1 MIKPTRAMV
10 LAAGLGKRMRPLTDN
25 VPKPLLE
32 IGGRTLLD
40 HALDR
45 LRDAGV
51 EEAAVNAH
59 YKAEL
64 IEAHLKDR
72 RSPRIRVSREE
83 ELLGV
88 AGGIRNAR
96 PWRDEEPF
104 FAVNADSLWLD
115 GPTPA
120 LERMALRWN
129 PKEMQALLL
138 LMATPKAVGMEG
150 RGDFQLDPLG
160 RIEPREAGRI
170 APYYYAGVQLV
181 SPALFGD
188 DRPMAAIWNEAL
200 ERGALWGLVHDGAW
214 FHVGTPRGLED
225 AQAALAEE
233 NVRWLQ
239 P

>member
-1 MIKPTRAMV
+1 MTGPMRAMV
-10 LAAGLGKRMRPLTDN
+10 LAAGLGKRMRPLTDT

-32 IGGRTLLD
+32 VGGRTLLD

-45 LRDAGV
+45 LQDAGI
-51 EEAAVNAH
+51 EEATVNAH

-64 IEAHLKDR
+64 IEAHLKGR
-72 RSPRIRVSREE
+72 ETPRIRIVREE

-115 GPTPA
+115 GPIPA
-120 LERMALRWN
+120 LERMADRWN

-138 LMATPKAVGMEG
+138 LMATPKAVGMDG
-150 RGDFQLDPLG
+150 RGDFHLDPLG
-160 RIEPREAGRI
+160 RIEPREAGLI

-181 SPALFGD
+181 SPSLFDG

-200 ERGALWGLVHDGAW
+200 ERGTLWGLVHDGAW
-214 FHVGTPRGLED
+214 FHVGTPQGLED

>member
-1 MIKPTRAMV
+1 MTKPTRAMV
-10 LAAGLGKRMRPLTDN
+10 LAAGLGKRMRPLTDT

-32 IGGRTLLD
+32 VGGRALLD

-45 LRDAGV
+45 LEAAGI
-51 EEAAVNAH
+51 EEATVNAH

-64 IEAHLKDR
+64 IEAHLKNR
-72 RSPRIRVSREE
+72 RSPHIRISREE
-83 ELLGV
+83 DLLGV

-96 PWRDEEPF
+96 PWRGEEPF

-115 GPTPA
+115 GPIPA
-120 LERMALRWN
+120 LERMADRWN
-129 PKEMQALLL
+129 PKEMRALLL
-138 LMATPKAVGMEG
+138 LMATPKAVGMDG
-150 RGDFQLDPLG
+150 RGDFHLDPLG
-160 RIEPREAGRI
+160 RIEPREAGLI

-181 SPALFGD
+181 SPALF
-188 DRPMAAIWNEAL
+188 DRDRSMATIWSEAM

-214 FHVGTPRGLED
+214 FHVGTPRGLQD